1 MKHKVKVDVVTEKKG
16 FFGKCQVVEKR
27 TITVNG
33 REYRKLKQEQ
43 FRKEQENRELT
54 EQQRLA
60 ALWQPCTCS
69 GRKRWR
75 ITLRSEPG

>member
-16 FFGKCQVVEKR
+16 FFGKRQVVEKR

-43 FRKEQENRELT
+43 FRKKQENRELT

-60 ALWQPCTCS
+60 ALYLLW
-69 GRKRWR
+69 
-75 ITLRSEPG
+75 EEEMADYFEE

>member
-1 MKHKVKVDVVTEKKG
+1 VKHKVKVDVVTEKPG
-16 FFGKCQVVEKR
+16 FFGKRQVVERK

-33 REYRKLKQEQ
+33 REYRKLKQKQ

-60 ALWQPCTCS
+60 ALYLLW
-69 GRKRWR
+69 
-75 ITLRSEPG
+75 EEEMADYFEE

>member
-16 FFGKCQVVEKR
+16 FFSKRQVVEKR

-33 REYRKLKQEQ
+33 REYGKLKQEQ

-60 ALWQPCTCS
+60 ALYLLWEEEMADYFE
-69 GRKRWR
+69 K
-75 ITLRSEPG
+75 